1 MNFKIKA
8 KGHKN
13 VLSKHKSTFEITK
26 DEDLSLSGD
35 CIIGLGIDKCM
46 LDFPEDFKKKLASDD
61 TKVTLKL
68 KSPNAS
74 DIIVG
79 YGHHDLTLD
88 HPTDIICK
96 KSDFNRNR
104 RLSFKAFHARR
115 AFKKPAKN
123 GGTNRQ
129 GAQAAFGHFPS
140 QRRAEIYRGPQKE
153 GIPQQSCARL

>member
-46 LDFPEDFKKKLASDD
+46 LDFPEDFKEKLANDD

-88 HPTDIICK
+88 HPTDIVCR
-96 KSDFNRNR
+96 KSDFICSRTLMIKSDKAAIDLNRD
-104 RLSFKAFHARR
+104 LVKDLA
-115 AFKKPAKN
+115 N
-123 GGTNRQ
+123 GE
-129 GAQAAFGHFPS
+129 S
-140 QRRAEIYRGPQKE
+140 LDVEIILE
-153 GIPQQSCARL
+153 

>member
-79 YGHHDLTLD
+79 YGHHDFTLD
-88 HPTDIICK
+88 HPTDIVCR
-96 KSDFNRNR
+96 KSDFICSRTLMIKSDKAAIDLNRDMISD
-104 RLSFKAFHARR
+104 LA
-115 AFKKPAKN
+115 N
-123 GGTNRQ
+123 GE
-129 GAQAAFGHFPS
+129 S
-140 QRRAEIYRGPQKE
+140 LDVEIILE
-153 GIPQQSCARL
+153 